1 MRRWSSKES
10 PKLLAGFRR
19 GTEGAG
25 QQKPSI
31 ISGMPGNPRFFEWAL
46 AGRFASRIMTD
57 IKIDYESLAQDALRG
72 VVRTVLGQVAQGE
85 QLPGNHHFYI
95 SFGTTRE
102 GVGISK
108 RLKDQY
114 PDEMTIVL
122 QHRYWDLQVHDDRF
136 EVSLTFNSIPER
148 LVIPFSAL
156 KVFFD
161 PSVPYG
167 LQFDSAGAGPPA
179 ILPDQSSDAID
190 LPQRRSVPKR
200 SKPIAV
206 GKPAAEAA
214 TISAKDKPAAR
225 VSERPAVAP
234 SLGLPKPKPNG
245 GALPPSASSLDAEQS
260 TVSPA
265 AEAAEA
271 RAPGRVV
278 QLDTFRKK

>member
-1 MRRWSSKES
+1 
-10 PKLLAGFRR
+10 
-19 GTEGAG
+19 
-25 QQKPSI
+25 
-31 ISGMPGNPRFFEWAL
+31 
-46 AGRFASRIMTD
+46 MTD

-72 VVRTVLGQVAQGE
+72 VVRTVLAQVAQGE

-102 GVGISK
+102 GVGISR

-136 EVSLTFNSIPER
+136 EVSLAFNSIPER

-179 ILPDQSSDAID
+179 VLPEQSADAND
-190 LPQRRSVPKR
+190 LPQRRVTSKRPKPVAVAKSVADTP
-200 SKPIAV
+200 V
-206 GKPAAEAA
+206 PA
-214 TISAKDKPAAR
+214 TKDKSAYRQSDRDVLAPA
-225 VSERPAVAP
+225 
-234 SLGLPKPKPNG
+234 LGLPKPKPAASPVPARASAPVSSLVG
-245 GALPPSASSLDAEQS
+245 EAKAASSEPVD
-260 TVSPA
+260 P
-265 AEAAEA
+265 
-271 RAPGRVV
+271 RAPAQVV

>member
-1 MRRWSSKES
+1 
-10 PKLLAGFRR
+10 
-19 GTEGAG
+19 
-25 QQKPSI
+25 
-31 ISGMPGNPRFFEWAL
+31 
-46 AGRFASRIMTD
+46 MTD

-72 VVRTVLGQVAQGE
+72 VVRTVLAQVAQGE

-95 SFGTTRE
+95 SFGTTRD

-114 PDEMTIVL
+114 PEEMTIVL

-148 LVIPFSAL
+148 LVIPYSAL

-179 ILPDQSSDAID
+179 ALPDQANGAAD
-190 LPQRRSVPKR
+190 LQQRRPAPKR
-200 SKPIAV
+200 PKPVAV
-206 GKPAAEAA
+206 AKSVADPALPATPEKAPARAAETVAA
-214 TISAKDKPAAR
+214 ASPI
-225 VSERPAVAP
+225 
-234 SLGLPKPKPNG
+234 GLPKPKAP
-245 GALPPSASSLDAEQS
+245 AVVQPAPTTHSESAQKFPVAAPVDAPPAN
-260 TVSPA
+260 
-265 AEAAEA
+265 
-271 RAPGRVV
+271 RVV

>member
-1 MRRWSSKES
+1 
-10 PKLLAGFRR
+10 
-19 GTEGAG
+19 
-25 QQKPSI
+25 
-31 ISGMPGNPRFFEWAL
+31 
-46 AGRFASRIMTD
+46 MTD
-57 IKIDYESLAQDALRG
+57 SKIDYESLAQDALRG
-72 VVRTVLGQVAQGE
+72 VVRTVLAQVAQGE

-148 LVIPFSAL
+148 LVVPFNAL

-167 LQFDSAGAGPPA
+167 LQFDNAGAGPPVA
-179 ILPDQSSDAID
+179 LPDQMADTLD
-190 LPQRRSVPKR
+190 LPQRRQAAKR
-200 SKPIAV
+200 SKPVAV
-206 GKPAAEAA
+206 GKDTAAIAS
-214 TISAKDKPAAR
+214 IGSKDGSKPKPADRSVAT
-225 VSERPAVAP
+225 PA
-234 SLGLPKPKPNG
+234 LGLPKPHG
-245 GALPPSASSLDAEQS
+245 STAFPPSPASASAVRPE
-260 TVSPA
+260 PA
-265 AEAAEA
+265 AVPAAV
-271 RAPGRVV
+271 APAAAPAGQVV

>member
-1 MRRWSSKES
+1 M
-10 PKLLAGFRR
+10 
-19 GTEGAG
+19 TE
-25 QQKPSI
+25 
-31 ISGMPGNPRFFEWAL
+31 
-46 AGRFASRIMTD
+46 

-72 VVRTVLGQVAQGE
+72 VVRTVLSQVAQGE

-95 SFGTTRE
+95 SFGTTRD

-114 PDEMTIVL
+114 PEEMTIVL

-148 LVIPFSAL
+148 LVVPYSAL

-179 ILPDQSSDAID
+179 NLADRAGEAAD
-190 LPQRRSVPKR
+190 LPHRRPAPKRMKPVAVAKHPEAGVANPPSKDKTQARPTSVPT
-200 SKPIAV
+200 AV
-206 GKPAAEAA
+206 
-214 TISAKDKPAAR
+214 
-225 VSERPAVAP
+225 PAVQ
-234 SLGLPKPKPNG
+234 GLPKPKPAAQAVSVDPP
-245 GALPPSASSLDAEQS
+245 ALHPAEPPPAS
-260 TVSPA
+260 
-265 AEAAEA
+265 
-271 RAPGRVV
+271 RVV

>member
-1 MRRWSSKES
+1 
-10 PKLLAGFRR
+10 
-19 GTEGAG
+19 
-25 QQKPSI
+25 
-31 ISGMPGNPRFFEWAL
+31 
-46 AGRFASRIMTD
+46 MTD

-72 VVRTVLGQVAQGE
+72 VVRTVLAQVAQGE

-114 PDEMTIVL
+114 PEEMTIVL

-148 LVIPFSAL
+148 LVVPYSAL

-167 LQFDSAGAGPPA
+167 LQFDGAGAGPPA
-179 ILPDQSSDAID
+179 VLPDHASGAVD
-190 LPQRRSVPKR
+190 LPQRRAAAKRPKPVAVAKAAPEAAPLIA
-200 SKPIAV
+200 SKE
-206 GKPAAEAA
+206 KPAVRASDTIVAAQPIGLPKPKSASASAPAAA
-214 TISAKDKPAAR
+214 TISATHEPH
-225 VSERPAVAP
+225 
-234 SLGLPKPKPNG
+234 
-245 GALPPSASSLDAEQS
+245 
-260 TVSPA
+260 TPA
-265 AEAAEA
+265 AEPVEA
-271 RAPGRVV
+271 RQPGRVV